1 MATFDL
7 SDQLIL
13 KSISA
18 ILAFVVLLIVFASYE
33 NLAVDIG
40 QAWSLCK

>member
-1 MATFDL
+1 M
-7 SDQLIL
+7 SML
-13 KSISA
+13 KLTA
-18 ILAFVVLLIVFASYE
+18 NLLIVIILVVTFASYE

>member
-1 MATFDL
+1 MNMLKLTVNLFFVIVLAVTF
-7 SDQLIL
+7 
-13 KSISA
+13 
-18 ILAFVVLLIVFASYE
+18 VSYE